1 MKRLYAFNLL
11 SCLLLMLAACSETSD
26 VNQAEVQKAEAESS
40 GVTPQCH
47 LTMGW
52 DPWAP
57 YQYITPE
64 DEVKGLEIDLV
75 NAMAREAG
83 CDISYEQDNWMNLLN
98 GVRDGRIDLLGGA
111 TKTESRE
118 SYAIFSDNY
127 RDESFHL
134 YVRSDE
140 IGKFADKSLKE
151 LLEGEFILGITE
163 DYVYGDQVS
172 ALLDDERFSTKLLTV
187 PVPEVNYYNLTQNA
201 IDGFLEDP
209 FVAAYTI
216 RRKGLQGQIKSET
229 MDIHSGDVS
238 VMFSRKSV
246 RPETVEA
253 FNRALAKI
261 KESGEYQKILDK
273 YSHLR

>member
-1 MKRLYAFNLL
+1 
-11 SCLLLMLAACSETSD
+11 
-26 VNQAEVQKAEAESS
+26 
-40 GVTPQCH
+40 
-47 LTMGW
+47 
-52 DPWAP
+52 
-57 YQYITPE
+57 
-64 DEVKGLEIDLV
+64 
-75 NAMAREAG
+75 
-83 CDISYEQDNWMNLLN
+83 
-98 GVRDGRIDLLGGA
+98 
-111 TKTESRE
+111 
-118 SYAIFSDNY
+118 
-127 RDESFHL
+127 
-134 YVRSDE
+134 
-140 IGKFADKSLKE
+140 
-151 LLEGEFILGITE
+151 
-163 DYVYGDQVS
+163 
-172 ALLDDERFSTKLLTV
+172 V

>member
-11 SCLLLMLAACSETSD
+11 SCLLLMLAACSESPD
-26 VNQAEVQKAEAESS
+26 ANQAQSQKAETESS
-40 GVTPQCH
+40 GTAPQCH

-75 NAMAREAG
+75 NAMAKEAD
-83 CDISYEQDNWMNLLN
+83 CDVSFVQDNWMNLLN
-98 GVRDGRIDLLGGA
+98 GIRDGQVDMLGGA

-134 YVRSDE
+134 YVRSED
-140 IGKFADKSLKE
+140 IGKFADRSLGE
-151 LLEGEFILGITE
+151 LLEGDFRLGITE
-163 DYVYGDQVS
+163 DYVYGDLVS
-172 ALLDDERFSTKLLTV
+172 ALLDDDRFSSNLTTV
-187 PVPEVNYYNLTQNA
+187 PISEINYYNLIQNE

-209 FVAAYTI
+209 FVAAYMI
-216 RRKGLQGQIKSET
+216 RSKGLQGQIESEAL
-229 MDIHSGDVS
+229 DIHSGDVAII
-238 VMFSRKSV
+238 FSRKSV
-246 RPETVEA
+246 KAETVQA
-253 FNRALAKI
+253 FNQALIKI

>member
-11 SCLLLMLAACSETSD
+11 SCLFLMLAACSESPD
-26 VNQAEVQKAEAESS
+26 VNQAQAQKAETESS

-47 LTMGW
+47 LSMGW

-57 YQYITPE
+57 YQYINPE

-75 NAMAREAG
+75 NAMAREVG
-83 CDISYEQDNWMNLLN
+83 CDISFVQDNWMNLLN
-98 GVRDGRIDLLGGA
+98 GIRDGRIDLLGGA

-127 RDESFHL
+127 RNESFHL
-134 YVRSDE
+134 YVRSDDIE
-140 IGKFADKSLKE
+140 KFADKSLLE
-151 LLEGEFILGITE
+151 LLEGEFRLGITE

-172 ALLDDERFSTKLLTV
+172 ALLDDEKFSTKLLTV
-187 PVPEVNYYNLTQNA
+187 PIPEVNYYNLTQNV

-216 RRKGLQGQIKSET
+216 RRKGLQGQIRSESIA
-229 MDIHSGDVS
+229 IHSGDVAI
-238 VMFSRKSV
+238 MFSRKSV
-246 RPETVEA
+246 KPETVEA
-253 FNRALAKI
+253 FNKALAKI
-261 KESGEYQKILDK
+261 KESGEYQKILEK

>member
-1 MKRLYAFNLL
+1 MKKFCAFNLL
-11 SCLLLMLAACSETSD
+11 SCLLLMLAACSESPD
-26 VNQAEVQKAEAESS
+26 VNQAQAQKAETESS

-57 YQYITPE
+57 YQYINPE

-83 CDISYEQDNWMNLLN
+83 CDISFVQDNWMNLLN
-98 GVRDGRIDLLGGA
+98 GIRDGRIDLLGGA

-134 YVRSDE
+134 YVRSDDFE
-140 IGKFADKSLKE
+140 KFADKSLME
-151 LLEGEFILGITE
+151 LLEGEFRLGITE

-172 ALLDDERFSTKLLTV
+172 ALLDDEKFSPKLLTV
-187 PVPEVNYYNLTQNA
+187 PIPEVNYYNLTQNV

-216 RRKGLQGQIKSET
+216 RRKGLQGQVRSESLE
-229 MDIHSGDVS
+229 IHSGDVA

-246 RPETVEA
+246 KPETVEA
-253 FNRALAKI
+253 FNKALAKI

>member
-11 SCLLLMLAACSETSD
+11 SCLLLMLAACSESPD
-26 VNQAEVQKAEAESS
+26 ANQAQSQKAETESS
-40 GVTPQCH
+40 GTAPQCH

-75 NAMAREAG
+75 NAMAKEAG
-83 CDISYEQDNWMNLLN
+83 CDVSFVQDNWMNLLN
-98 GVRDGRIDLLGGA
+98 GIRDGQVDMLGGA

-134 YVRSDE
+134 YVRSEDIE
-140 IGKFADKSLKE
+140 KFADRSLGE
-151 LLEGEFILGITE
+151 LLESDFRLGITE
-163 DYVYGDQVS
+163 DYVYGDLVS
-172 ALLDDERFSTKLLTV
+172 ALLDDDRFSSKLTTV
-187 PVPEVNYYNLTQNA
+187 PISEINYYNLIQYE

-209 FVAAYTI
+209 FVAAYMI
-216 RRKGLQGQIKSET
+216 RSKGLQGQIESEA
-229 MDIHSGDVS
+229 MGIHSGDVAII
-238 VMFSRKSV
+238 FSRKSV
-246 RPETVEA
+246 KAETVQA
-253 FNRALAKI
+253 FNQALLKI